1 MSEHH
6 RSSEQPAK
14 WSPDLVLLLAGLFA
28 MLIAAYVLLG
38 SSRHMHW
45 LLAGVAVV
53 GGLGLLVASLRDR
66 Q

>member
-1 MSEHH
+1 M
-6 RSSEQPAK
+6 
-14 WSPDLVLLLAGLFA
+14 LLLAGLFA

-45 LLAGVAVV
+45 LLAGVAVF